1 MNELSSMSPAA
12 HHSALFL
19 IQSGITFVF
28 SFFKIELEL
37 IWKSDLETTKF
48 SKFLEFL
55 PVKRYIA
62 QVHLCMCDK
71 FSLSLKFK
79 FDQRFVTFL
88 SIDKEA
94 SWISSIKLQR
104 NYVS

>member
-55 PVKRYIA
+55 PVKINLISYCSSVGI
-62 QVHLCMCDK
+62 K
-71 FSLSLKFK
+71 
-79 FDQRFVTFL
+79 
-88 SIDKEA
+88 ID
-94 SWISSIKLQR
+94 S
-104 NYVS
+104 